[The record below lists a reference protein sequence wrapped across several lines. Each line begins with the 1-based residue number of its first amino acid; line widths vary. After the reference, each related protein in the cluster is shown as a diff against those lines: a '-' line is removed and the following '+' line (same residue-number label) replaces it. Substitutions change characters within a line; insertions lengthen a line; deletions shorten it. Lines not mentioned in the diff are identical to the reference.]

1 VTQIDANIRTSVT
14 REATIWLNCKPD
26 GVMGVQTTLAEVEAW
41 AARVRAQGGHDGTK
55 VRASTELSPRLTAT
69 VPLPA
74 TDPESAR

>member
-26 GVMGVQTTLAEVEAW
+26 VMGVQTTLAEVEAW
-41 AARVRAQGGHDGTK
+41 AARVRANGGQDGTK
-55 VRASTELSPRLTAT
+55 VRTSVDGGHRLTAT

-74 TDPESAR
+74 DGVA